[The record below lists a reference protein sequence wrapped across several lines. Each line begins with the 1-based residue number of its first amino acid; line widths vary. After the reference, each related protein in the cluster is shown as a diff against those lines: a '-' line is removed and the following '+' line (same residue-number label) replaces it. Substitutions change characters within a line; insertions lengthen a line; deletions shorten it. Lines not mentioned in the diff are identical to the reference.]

1 MLRKNMFAYALL
13 LLLAVPLG
21 FKSYD
26 AHAASDQ
33 QIQELKQMI
42 EQNQRENEQNRRQN
56 ELLSQ
61 KIEQLEAEKAAN
73 QAQVQESEAQMQKS
87 VSKKSDN
94 PIGAEFA
101 LTIGAQSGP
110 FKTGTGF
117 YMSGELGVPLMKNLG
132 PGKLMGLIN
141 IGWAKTDD
149 DITFEPTI
157 NAVAPG
163 ALPTQH
169 TVDLTTL
176 SIVLGFKYK
185 VEAHNIVQ
193 PYILAGP
200 SFNVFLNES
209 DPGNQVGGIAPQPG
223 TLQNRGYPSG
233 QGNVELG
240 IAAGGGVDFN
250 ITKKIFVGAEGRY
263 NYVDRSNG
271 SFGTYGGRLGF
282 RF

>member
-13 LLLAVPLG
+13 LFLAVPLG

-26 AHAASDQ
+26 AHAAGDQ

-42 EQNQRENEQNRRQN
+42 EQNRRENEQNRRQN

-61 KIEQLEAEKAAN
+61 KIEQLEAEKASN
-73 QAQVQESEAQMQKS
+73 QVQLQESEAQMQEFA
-87 VSKKSDN
+87 SKKADM
-94 PIGAEFA
+94 PLGAEFA
-101 LTIGAQSGP
+101 LIIGAQSGP

-117 YMSGELGVPLMKNLG
+117 YMAGELGLPLYRNLG

-149 DITFEPTI
+149 DVTFEPTI

-163 ALPTQH
+163 ALPTQESVNLD
-169 TVDLTTL
+169 TV
-176 SIVLGFKYK
+176 SILLGLKYK
-185 VEAHNIVQ
+185 VEAHHIIQ
-193 PYILAGP
+193 PFVMAGP
-200 SFNVFLNES
+200 SFNIFLNES
-209 DPGNQVGGIAPQPG
+209 DPGNQVGGIAPQPDK
-223 TLQNRGYPSG
+223 LQKRGYPSG
-233 QGNVELG
+233 QGSAELG
-240 IAAGGGVDFN
+240 VAAGGGVDFN
-250 ITKKIFVGAEGRY
+250 LTKKIFLGAEGRY